1 MRNKRDMIFAVV
13 LVPLGIA
20 VIIGALR
27 LKLGTPLHPGAGFF
41 PFLIGIVLIA
51 LSILLF
57 MRAWLRGGRAHQP
70 YSEWKQASIVVA
82 AQALYVATLESLG
95 YVFSATLLS
104 FAVLRSMEV
113 RSWKALIWATL
124 ILSVG
129 AYVLFRYFLGVDL
142 PPGLLEFLH

>member
-1 MRNKRDMIFAVV
+1 MRNKRDMVFAAV
-13 LVPLGIA
+13 LILLGIA

-51 LSILLF
+51 LSILLLI
-57 MRAWLRGGRAHQP
+57 RAWLMGGGAHQP
-70 YSEWKQASIVVA
+70 FKEWKQASIVVA
-82 AQALYVATLESLG
+82 AQAFYVATLDVLG
-95 YVFSATLLS
+95 YVFCSILLS

-113 RSWKALIWATL
+113 RSWKTLLGASL

-129 AYVLFRYFLGVDL
+129 AYILFRYILGVDL
-142 PPGLLEFLH
+142 PAGLLEFLG

>member
-1 MRNKRDMIFAVV
+1 MRHKRDMIFAAV
-13 LVPLGIA
+13 LVLLGIA

-57 MRAWLRGGRAHQP
+57 IRGWVEQCNAHQP
-70 YSEWKQASIVVA
+70 FSELKETGIVVA
-82 AQALYVATLESLG
+82 AQAFYVATLDFLG
-95 YVFSATLLS
+95 YVFASIILS

-113 RSWKALIWATL
+113 RSWKTLLGASLI
-124 ILSVG
+124 
-129 AYVLFRYFLGVDL
+129 F
-142 PPGLLEFLH
+142 

>member
-13 LVPLGIA
+13 LIPLGIA

-41 PFLIGIVLIA
+41 PFLIGLVLIA

-57 MRAWLRGGRAHQP
+57 IRGWVEHGKAHQP
-70 YSEWKQASIVVA
+70 FSEWKQASIVVA
-82 AQALYVATLESLG
+82 AQAFYVVTLDFLG
-95 YVFSATLLS
+95 YVFSSIVLS
-104 FAVLRSMEV
+104 FAVLWSMEV
-113 RSWKALIWATL
+113 RSWKTL
-124 ILSVG
+124 LEASFILSVV
-129 AYVLFRYFLGVDL
+129 AYILFRYILGVDL